1 MGHEA
6 VFVFTEDIVT
16 LGAKMWKGW
25 KTLST
30 ALTEPCVQD
39 PGQHAGMEKGKPSF
53 PSSGSS
59 WSRS

>member
-39 PGQHAGMEKGKPSF
+39 PGQHRDGKRKTVVSIF
-53 PSSGSS
+53 WEFVVSIL
-59 WSRS
+59 